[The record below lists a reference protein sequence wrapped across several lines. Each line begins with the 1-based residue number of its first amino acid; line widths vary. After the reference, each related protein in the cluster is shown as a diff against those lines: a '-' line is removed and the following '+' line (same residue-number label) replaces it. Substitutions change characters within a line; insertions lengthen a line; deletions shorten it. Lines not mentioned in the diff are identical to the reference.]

1 MVDIDLE
8 TIRNVVQTCMKVH
21 RHGSALYWAD
31 KAVCLSKGAIG
42 DVINLAEAMYFCGQY
57 HRAIAILSN
66 RENVREEIY
75 SRFLIAQCYH
85 KSNEHMEA
93 LKILGNLEYF
103 QQTSEKFIS
112 NSFITFYPPER
123 PPNVLDKLDKSVENL
138 HLKATASDYLPPGLN
153 SSIALLRGN
162 INEALNNFPAAAHW
176 YKEAFCLDPF
186 CYEAFEKLT
195 KLEVVSVE
203 GWLGLL
209 SFTLLDEK
217 QLLKCE
223 LPSAP
228 ASTAS
233 IVKALYADKIP
244 KLGITE
250 LPPELSLFKNNCDV
264 LVHQAD
270 RLLSSDHYRRV
281 LKDDPFHP
289 DCLPIHISVLRM
301 LNQSNELFILSNR
314 LVKIYPE
321 SAISWFATGS
331 YYLATRK
338 HDLAKRHLRKATQQ
352 DRRFGP
358 AWLALGHA
366 YAADSEHDQAIA
378 AYCTAAQIVRCSH
391 IPMMYIGV
399 EYSASNNHILSERF
413 LKYARERNP
422 NDPAILHEL
431 GSLAFKSK
439 RYSEALELL
448 KQAYSIALDLSDQVL
463 APYWEPLLN
472 NLAHVYRELGEY
484 EQALKLHFAAL
495 NLVENSPSTL
505 ESMGLIYAMT
515 NRFEEAVRAFQ
526 TAISFHARLGDV
538 KFASKMLNLC
548 MKQLVK
554 GDNTKQTE
562 TPPGRGIV
570 ESPPP
575 SAFLPIPL
583 QLPGEEPVL
592 GVPSIKADMDVVYH
606 PTQSG
611 GDKDVSDSVDDDDDV
626 TMEFV

>member
-1 MVDIDLE
+1 M
-8 TIRNVVQTCMKVH
+8 
-21 RHGSALYWAD
+21 
-31 KAVCLSKGAIG
+31 
-42 DVINLAEAMYFCGQY
+42 AEAMYFCGQY
-57 HRAIAILSN
+57 HRAIAVLSN

-85 KSNEHMEA
+85 KCNEHTEA
-93 LKILGNLEYF
+93 LKVLENLEYF
-103 QQTSEKFIS
+103 QQTSDKFIS
-112 NSFITFYPPER
+112 NSFISFYPPEH
-123 PPNVLDKLDKSVENL
+123 PTNLLDKLDKSVENL
-138 HLKATASDYLPPGLN
+138 HLKATESDYLPPGVSLSVLN
-153 SSIALLRGN
+153 SSIALLRGS
-162 INEALNNFPAAAHW
+162 ISEALNNFPDAAHW
-176 YKEAFCLDPF
+176 YKEAFCFDPF

-203 GWLGLL
+203 
-209 SFTLLDEK
+209 DEK

-223 LPSAP
+223 LESVP

-233 IVKALYADKIP
+233 IVKALYVDKIP

-264 LVHQAD
+264 LVNQAD
-270 RLLSSDHYRRV
+270 RLLSADHYRRCYALTTRV
-281 LKDDPFHP
+281 LKEDPFHP

-366 YAADSEHDQAIA
+366 YAADNEHDQAIA
-378 AYCTAAQIVRCSH
+378 AYCTAAQIVLWKIVLYNISPCCAPFIYSSH

-439 RYSEALELL
+439 RYTEALDLL
-448 KQAYSIALDLSDQVL
+448 KHAYSIALELSDQVL

-472 NLAHVYRELGEY
+472 NLAHVYRELGDY

-554 GDNTKQTE
+554 DTDTRETE
-562 TPPGRGIV
+562 VPPGR
-570 ESPPP
+570 
-575 SAFLPIPL
+575 
-583 QLPGEEPVL
+583 EEPVL

-606 PTQSG
+606 PTQPAC
-611 GDKDVSDSVDDDDDV
+611 DKDVSDSVDDDDDV
-626 TMEFV
+626 SMEFV